1 MKKFRFLAI
10 AMAAMMALGFTSCKG
25 DDDIPYTG
33 TTLKNG
39 EIVTIY
45 GDNAAA
51 YQLRFTFGI
60 DGGNIVVI
68 GLNDSADLNSSVLN
82 YFTNCGTGVS
92 IVDVGKVNGLYKIDE
107 LPSDS
112 EFTTATVPAVEKHG
126 YVIKAWGNANLH
138 TSYPDNPNL
147 TDPETKYARIW
158 LEEANGDG
166 FNLRYE
172 FPFVKEN

>member
-68 GLNDSADLNSSVLN
+68 GLNDSAANG

-92 IVDVGKVNGLYKIDE
+92 IVDVGKVRGLNKIDE

-112 EFTTATVPAVEKHG
+112 EFTSATVPAVEKHG
-126 YVIKAWGNANLH
+126 YVIKAWGTANFNE
-138 TSYPDNPNL
+138 SYPDNPTL

-172 FPFVKEN
+172 FPFVPEN